1 MNRYGKRCVLYPRV
15 STEMQVDGYSL
26 EGQKNMLTRFADREE
41 MIVVDTYEDAG
52 KSGKSI
58 EGRPAFQKMLRDIED
73 GLDIDYILVYKL
85 SRFGRNAADILNSL
99 ELVQSYGVNLICI
112 EEGIDSSQTS
122 GKLLISVLSAVAEI
136 ERENII
142 EQTMNGRRE
151 KARQG
156 GWNGGFAPYG
166 YTLEDNKLMIEETE
180 AVAIRKIFELYTS
193 SEIGLGGIAN
203 QLNLQGIRKI
213 PRQNGTLEDW
223 TGHFI
228 KLILDN
234 PVYCGKIAYGRRT
247 KEKVKGTKNDYQMK
261 RNDDY
266 ILTEGQHKGIVSE
279 EVWEKA
285 HAKRLRTGVK
295 QPSKIGRD
303 RVHLLS
309 GLLKCPV
316 CGSPMYT
323 NKHAWTNKDGTYKE
337 IYYYVCSRN
346 RMVRGKH
353 CEYKA
358 MLKKTDIEPM
368 VIEAIR
374 EIVRNEEYAQAIKKR
389 IGVQI
394 DTKAVDKELEGYQAK
409 LKEVDL
415 NKTRLE
421 REIDSLPA
429 DAKYRER
436 KLHDMTLRLDS
447 LYDVIVELEE
457 KIEDAKLRRDA
468 IKQQAITLENI
479 YKIMVNFDCVYNII
493 NDEEKRNVVT
503 ALIKEIEI
511 YRNDESEYPLKRIG
525 LNFPVFKDG
534 GEVTEL
540 LWDKGNT
547 VDWVAQDMASYDWN
561 DANANGYTGY
571 ELEAGDYVITAR
583 SNSHDVK
590 LSETYTVAA
599 GMNCTTDY
607 ITGNEIESLF
617 VDDFTSVNDSLLSGM
632 ISRAT
637 GLTQP
642 APASKTD
649 REISDDTLATLDGQY
664 SYRSYMDQGYEEWFV
679 NEDGIPSTWTQAATR
694 TEGEKAPIS
703 IMDMAGIDFSL
714 KIEDGEVVQGD
725 DEGSQKWEAFMNQL
739 TWEEMAS
746 LVNNGGGV
754 KAIDAVDVVGA
765 GVNETPLQLSGGT
778 LWACPPILAATFNL
792 DLAEEVGVMMG
803 NEALFKG
810 CSYWQGNAMN
820 IHRSPLSGRNVE
832 YYSQDGVHGG
842 KFAAAVVAGVTS
854 KGVTCH
860 IKHMVLNDQESYR
873 DLNGGVS
880 TWATEQVIREIYAKP
895 FEYALKVG
903 RSTGVMSSFNRIGM
917 VNSQL
922 NLAMHKLVRN
932 EWSNRA
938 IFETDAWQGTY
949 CPLDLMVR
957 QGDNQV
963 LGAGTTLPDI
973 GLEIGAWDADGN
985 CVRVSDGAEGT
996 FLSQTHY
1003 AAVRRS
1009 AQEILWNYANS
1020 SAVHNGYIGFEPCVL
1035 EFDSYAA
1042 QSLPISFGDVDI
1054 ATITLA
1060 DGAQLPEGF
1069 TMSDAGVVTSDG
1081 SLAEGEWTVDIKLN
1095 GIDGYITLG
1104 AQAVIRVVDA
1114 LHVSTTS
1121 LKVGEAANVTV
1132 DAPYYAYEGLVK
1144 VNPRFVSTV
1153 KHTDGTPVAQGE
1165 MEGFGGKT
1173 ILPGTGDSVG
1183 GTLRIQNWYWKDASQ
1198 VQGNNYDGLGALAF
1212 ADIEATDARYL
1223 ETADVEAGNY
1233 YQAYLYEFRVSD
1245 EDAAKL
1251 AEYGLTAEKVM
1262 APVTAYQGI
1271 TYDYNSALA
1280 ITGTPTKAG
1289 EVEITVTLQIPLVRG
1304 FGSRFPNNVHVGSP
1318 TATEVTRT
1326 FTLTIGE

>member
-457 KIEDAKLRRDA
+457 KIEDARLRRDA

-547 VDWVAQDMASYDWN
+547 VDAVHLM
-561 DANANGYTGY
+561 T
-571 ELEAGDYVITAR
+571 L
-583 SNSHDVK
+583 H
-590 LSETYTVAA
+590 
-599 GMNCTTDY
+599 
-607 ITGNEIESLF
+607 
-617 VDDFTSVNDSLLSGM
+617 
-632 ISRAT
+632 
-637 GLTQP
+637 
-642 APASKTD
+642 ASK
-649 REISDDTLATLDGQY
+649 G
-664 SYRSYMDQGYEEWFV
+664 
-679 NEDGIPSTWTQAATR
+679 
-694 TEGEKAPIS
+694 
-703 IMDMAGIDFSL
+703 
-714 KIEDGEVVQGD
+714 
-725 DEGSQKWEAFMNQL
+725 
-739 TWEEMAS
+739 
-746 LVNNGGGV
+746 
-754 KAIDAVDVVGA
+754 
-765 GVNETPLQLSGGT
+765 
-778 LWACPPILAATFNL
+778 
-792 DLAEEVGVMMG
+792 
-803 NEALFKG
+803 
-810 CSYWQGNAMN
+810 
-820 IHRSPLSGRNVE
+820 
-832 YYSQDGVHGG
+832 
-842 KFAAAVVAGVTS
+842 
-854 KGVTCH
+854 
-860 IKHMVLNDQESYR
+860 
-873 DLNGGVS
+873 
-880 TWATEQVIREIYAKP
+880 
-895 FEYALKVG
+895 
-903 RSTGVMSSFNRIGM
+903 
-917 VNSQL
+917 
-922 NLAMHKLVRN
+922 
-932 EWSNRA
+932 
-938 IFETDAWQGTY
+938 
-949 CPLDLMVR
+949 
-957 QGDNQV
+957 
-963 LGAGTTLPDI
+963 
-973 GLEIGAWDADGN
+973 
-985 CVRVSDGAEGT
+985 
-996 FLSQTHY
+996 
-1003 AAVRRS
+1003 
-1009 AQEILWNYANS
+1009 
-1020 SAVHNGYIGFEPCVL
+1020 L
-1035 EFDSYAA
+1035 EFDYVFIIGMNQGLIPLRCKSIEQEEEERRLFFVGLTRARKNLELSYYTN
-1042 QSLPISFGDVDI
+1042 P
-1054 ATITLA
+1054 TIPGTYETPSNYLRM
-1060 DGAQLPEGF
+1060 LPEELL
-1069 TMSDAGVVTSDG
+1069 DWEEKPG
-1081 SLAEGEWTVDIKLN
+1081 SESRKANLQKLRKDTRELIREKKQEEEEQKETRKPERKGRHPKYGEGEIISEDEMMIELEFP
-1095 GIDGYITLG
+1095 GYG
-1104 AQAVIRVVDA
+1104 KKQF
-1114 LHVSTTS
+1114 
-1121 LKVGEAANVTV
+1121 LK
-1132 DAPYYAYEGLVK
+1132 
-1144 VNPRFVSTV
+1144 
-1153 KHTDGTPVAQGE
+1153 
-1165 MEGFGGKT
+1165 
-1173 ILPGTGDSVG
+1173 
-1183 GTLRIQNWYWKDASQ
+1183 
-1198 VQGNNYDGLGALAF
+1198 AF
-1212 ADIEATDARYL
+1212 
-1223 ETADVEAGNY
+1223 
-1233 YQAYLYEFRVSD
+1233 
-1245 EDAAKL
+1245 
-1251 AEYGLTAEKVM
+1251 
-1262 APVTAYQGI
+1262 
-1271 TYDYNSALA
+1271 
-1280 ITGTPTKAG
+1280 G
-1289 EVEITVTLQIPLVRG
+1289 EVEVLKGL
-1304 FGSRFPNNVHVGSP
+1304 
-1318 TATEVTRT
+1318 
-1326 FTLTIGE
+1326 